1 MDNND
6 TDIRFL
12 REDPTKLL
20 IRYQPVIR
28 IIVKNLAYH
37 GYLPKRDINDLM
49 QDVNRKLI
57 ERLPRIRDQYTNK
70 SKFRTYF
77 SVVIR
82 NLCLEEFRKLRI
94 VSEPQAEIYEQTSQE
109 SATDQLTIRQ
119 EYERLRRAF
128 RLFGREENA
137 LWIVLRCFA
146 DLEVVPEHF
155 SGFDL
160 DPDEENI
167 IQLAEMVNGTQQLQK
182 REKMVVLS
190 TVFNRLERKPRTAD
204 AVRKWT
210 SSRLDEL
217 LVLMNGKPPRSA
229 YTLEIL
235 YILMEKAEYSE
246 NND

>member
-6 TDIRFL
+6 TDVRLL
-12 REDPTKLL
+12 REDPEKLL

-28 IIVKNLAYH
+28 IIVKNLAFH
-37 GYLPKRDINDLM
+37 GYLPKRDVSDLM

-57 ERLPRIRDQYTNK
+57 ERLPKIRDQYTNK

-82 NLCLEEFRKLRI
+82 NLCLEEFRKVRI

-137 LWIVLRCFA
+137 LWIALRCFA
-146 DLEVVPEHF
+146 DLEVASDHF
-155 SGFDL
+155 SGFEL
-160 DPDEENI
+160 DPDEKKRG
-167 IQLAEMVNGTQQLQK
+167 QMAEIVNGAMQSNK
-182 REKMVVLS
+182 RDKMEALSIAFNQIEK
-190 TVFNRLERKPRTAD
+190 KPRTPD
-204 AVRKWT
+204 AVRKWS

>member
-6 TDIRFL
+6 TDVRFL
-12 REDPTKLL
+12 REDPGKLL

-28 IIVKNLAYH
+28 IIVKNLAYQ
-37 GYLPKRDINDLM
+37 GYLPKRDISDLM

-57 ERLPRIRDQYTNK
+57 ERLPRISEQYTNK

-82 NLCLEEFRKLRI
+82 NLCLEEFRKVRI

-119 EYERLRRAF
+119 EYERLKRAF

-137 LWIVLRCFA
+137 LWIVLRCLA
-146 DLEVVPEHF
+146 DLEVTPDQF
-155 SGFDL
+155 SGFEME
-160 DPDEENI
+160 PDGTKKI
-167 IQLAEMVNGTQQLQK
+167 HLAEMVNGAMQLQK
-182 REKMVVLS
+182 REKMEALS
-190 TVFNRLERKPRTAD
+190 TVFNQLEKKPRTAD
-204 AVRKWT
+204 ALRKWT